1 MEERRYPVF
10 EEEGSVGKACEPV
23 GASSLSPYADAIS
36 DSDVSMPVMIPAS
49 YEEALADID
58 QSEREFREGRGI
70 AWESVKL
77 MIEDRIRNYAH

>member
-1 MEERRYPVF
+1 MEEKRYPVF
-10 EEEGSVGKACEPV
+10 EEEESVGKACEPV
-23 GASSLSPYADAIS
+23 GASSLSPYADAII
-36 DSDVSMPVMIPAS
+36 DGGASMPVMIPAS

>member
-10 EEEGSVGKACEPV
+10 EEEESVGKACEPV
-23 GASSLSPYADAIS
+23 GASSLSPYADAVI
-36 DSDVSMPVMIPAS
+36 DRGASMPVMIPAS

-70 AWESVKL
+70 AWESVKM

>member
-10 EEEGSVGKACEPV
+10 EEEESVGKAV

-36 DSDVSMPVMIPAS
+36 DNDVSMPVMIPAS

>member
-10 EEEGSVGKACEPV
+10 DEEESVGKACEPV

-36 DSDVSMPVMIPAS
+36 DNDVSMPVMIPAS
-49 YEEALADID
+49 YEEALADIE

-70 AWESVKL
+70 AWESVRL
-77 MIEDRIRNYAH
+77 MIEDRIRNYEH